1 MGMIVSLLVLSFLI
15 FFHELGHFL
24 FARLFGVRVERFSIG
39 FGKVVWSK
47 TVGGTEYAL
56 SAIPLGGY
64 VKMKGQDDSDPTK
77 VSYDPD
83 SYTVKPP
90 WQRILIL
97 LGGPL
102 FNFMLA
108 FFLYYAIALMGAND
122 YKPVVGVVQPNSPA
136 AEAGLAKGDR
146 ILAINDQK
154 IEVWEQLSD
163 IISHSHG
170 AIEMLVDHNGTLRD
184 IVVTPRVLEARNIFG
199 ETVKR
204 RMVGIGPSGEL
215 TVVRYDPVSAF
226 GYAWHKTVEASL
238 LIVKSVQKLIEGVV
252 PAKEMGGVI
261 AIVQVTADAA
271 QHGLVALFA
280 LTALISV
287 NLGVLNLL
295 PIPALDGGHILFTL
309 YEMIFRRPPNE
320 EVVYRLTVAGW
331 ALLLGLMA
339 FTIYNDIAR
348 IANG

>member
-1 MGMIVSLLVLSFLI
+1 MIVSLLVLSFLI

-39 FGKVVWSK
+39 FGKVVFSK
-47 TVGGTEYAL
+47 TVGNTEYAL
-56 SAIPLGGY
+56 SAVPLGGY
-64 VKMKGQDDSDPTK
+64 VKMKGQDDADPTK
-77 VSYDPD
+77 TSTDPD

-108 FFLYYAIALMGAND
+108 FFLYYAIALMGANA
-122 YKPVVGVVQPNSPA
+122 YEPVVGTVQPNSPA

-154 IEVWEQLSD
+154 IEVWDQLSE

-184 IVVTPRVLEARNIFG
+184 IIVTPRVLEAKNLFG

-204 RMVGIGPSGEL
+204 RMVGIGPSGEI
-215 TVVRYDPVSAF
+215 TVIKYDPLSAF
-226 GYAWHKTVEASL
+226 GYAWRKTVDASL

-331 ALLLGLMA
+331 ALLLGLMV